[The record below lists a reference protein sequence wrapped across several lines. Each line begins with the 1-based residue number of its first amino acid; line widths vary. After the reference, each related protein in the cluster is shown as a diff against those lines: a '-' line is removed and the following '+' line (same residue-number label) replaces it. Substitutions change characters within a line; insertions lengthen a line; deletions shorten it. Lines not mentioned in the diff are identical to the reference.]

1 MDYSL
6 RKNRK
11 YLESGNKNPP
21 SKEDRNLQF
30 KIIERLRKE
39 YTEAGFAVISIDTK
53 KRELIGNFK
62 NDGSTYQ
69 LHPEDVLNHDFPSDA
84 TGVAIP
90 YGIYDINRSHGSV
103 YVGYTVDT
111 GEFAVDC
118 IKSWWLEVGQNYY
131 KEPKILILADCGG
144 SNGARL
150 RLWKK
155 SLEKVLCDKLGLH
168 IRVCHYP
175 PGKSKYNPIEHRLF
189 TSTFH
194 KIQESKPKALKA
206 ISRRLSEATPPV
218 AEVVSTSRR
227 DGSALPCKFRLLRT
241 FQVRLILANQS
252 PVVASLKP
260 GLIAIKPSVLKSKYN
275 PIEHRLFSEISKN
288 WAGQPLRS
296 YTTMLN
302 YIRTTKT
309 KTGLKVRARMIKKG
323 YRKGIKITDKEFK
336 KLRFKPSEILPKWNY
351 SISPES

>member
-1 MDYSL
+1 MLEHDTAGDPISGIKWSRRTPGKIAGELQKLGIAIESDTVARLLKQMDYSL

-11 YLESGNKNPP
+11 YLESGSKNS
-21 SKEDRNLQF
+21 SKKDRDLQF
-30 KIIERLRKE
+30 KTIERLRKE
-39 YTEAGFAVISIDTK
+39 YTEAGCAVISIDTK

-62 NDGSTYQ
+62 NDGSTYRQ
-69 LHPEDVLNHDFPSDA
+69 HPEDVLDHDFPSDA

-90 YGIYDINRSHGSV
+90 YGKYDINRNHGSI
-103 YVGYTVDT
+103 YVGYSFDT
-111 GEFAVDC
+111 AEFAVDC

-131 KEPKILILADCGG
+131 KGEKILILADCGG

-155 SLEKVLCDKLGLH
+155 SLEKVLCDQLGLH

-175 PGKSKYNPIEHRLF
+175 AG
-189 TSTFH
+189 
-194 KIQESKPKALKA
+194 
-206 ISRRLSEATPPV
+206 
-218 AEVVSTSRR
+218 
-227 DGSALPCKFRLLRT
+227 
-241 FQVRLILANQS
+241 
-252 PVVASLKP
+252 
-260 GLIAIKPSVLKSKYN
+260 KSKYN

-288 WAGQPLRS
+288 WAGEPLRS

-309 KTGLKVRARMIKKG
+309 ETGLKVRARMVKKS

-336 KLRFKPSEILPKWNY
+336 KLRFKPSETLPKWNY